1 MALIWKKH
9 LSVGNAM
16 LDTEHKNLLGM
27 VNSIEYA
34 VNKKDLA
41 TLLKM
46 IKSFKG
52 NADIHFANEARFA
65 QAFNYSFSQHELA
78 HRHLQNELQQTV
90 NELEVKADIWPE
102 YVMDYY
108 PQFLRDWLIEH
119 ISCEDMKM
127 KPVLRSYPYD
137 FKPA

>member
-27 VNSIEYA
+27 LNSIEYA
-34 VNKKDLA
+34 VNKKDMA
-41 TLLKM
+41 ALLRT
-46 IKSFKG
+46 IKSFKS
-52 NADIHFANEARFA
+52 NADAHFANEARFA

-78 HRHLQNELQQTV
+78 HQHLQKELQQTV
-90 NELEVKADIWPE
+90 AELEVRAGTWPE
-102 YVMDYY
+102 YVMDHY

-119 ISCEDMKM
+119 ISCEDMKL
-127 KPVLRSYPYD
+127 KPVLQSHPYD
-137 FKPA
+137 FKPT